1 MKEIFVAAVVII
13 ASVFVQTSFAAW
25 ISVVPS
31 SQTVLEGENFT
42 VSIRIDPEG
51 SEISGAQYV
60 LVFNNTL
67 LEAISQIKGSFL
79 SQDGAS
85 TIVYKNEIDN
95 ETGIVKYA
103 EARIGTEART
113 GTTSG
118 VTSPGIL
125 ATITFEAIKS
135 GIAHLNFSDVK
146 LSAPNAQPIPVSVC
160 NGTCEIKDAKQHTH
174 AQASEVGGAEEEIA
188 ATPSPTSL
196 TPSPAS
202 IQTPSPTA
210 EQISTTRT
218 PDTSQNSTTPEHT
231 PTPTHTIVA
240 LPSQVV
246 APTPTSTPA
255 SKGRYVPGFEA
266 FAGILSISALLI
278 KLAKKEGG
286 DGNE

>member
-1 MKEIFVAAVVII
+1 MKRIFVAAVVII
-13 ASVFVQTSFAAW
+13 ASVFVQTSFAAR

-42 VSIRIDPEG
+42 VSIRIDPEE
-51 SEISGAQYV
+51 SAISGAQYV

-79 SQDGAS
+79 SQDEAS

-103 EARIGTEART
+103 EART
-113 GTTSG
+113 GTSSG

-146 LSAPNAQPIPVSVC
+146 LSDPSAQPIPVSVC
-160 NGTCEIKDAKQHTH
+160 NGTCEIKDVKQHTP
-174 AQASEVGGAEEEIA
+174 AQASEVGEVEEEIA
-188 ATPSPTSL
+188 ATPSPTSP

-231 PTPTHTIVA
+231 PTPTPTIA

-255 SKGRYVPGFEA
+255 SKGRHVPGFEA

>member
-1 MKEIFVAAVVII
+1 MKRIFVAAVVII
-13 ASVFVQTSFAAW
+13 ASVFVQTSFAAQ

-51 SEISGAQYV
+51 SAVSGAQYV

-103 EARIGTEART
+103 EART

-146 LSAPNAQPIPVSVC
+146 LSDPNAQPIPVSVC
-160 NGTCEIKDAKQHTH
+160 NGTCEIKDVKQHTH
-174 AQASEVGGAEEEIA
+174 AQASEVGEVEEEIA
-188 ATPSPTSL
+188 ATPSPTSP

-218 PDTSQNSTTPEHT
+218 PDTSQNSTTPKHT

-255 SKGRYVPGFEA
+255 SKGRHVPGFEA

>member
-13 ASVFVQTSFAAW
+13 ASVFVQTSFAAR

-51 SEISGAQYV
+51 SAVSGAQYV

-85 TIVYKNEIDN
+85 TNVFVNEIN
-95 ETGIVKYA
+95 NTLCFTKYG
-103 EARIGTEART
+103 EARIGVDY
-113 GTTSG
+113 G
-118 VTSPGIL
+118 VVSEGML
-125 ATITFEAIKS
+125 SNVTFKAIKS

-146 LSAPNAQPIPVSVC
+146 LSDPNAQPIPVSVC
-160 NGTCEIKDAKQHTH
+160 NGTCEIKDVKQHTH
-174 AQASEVGGAEEEIA
+174 AQASEVGEVEEEIA
-188 ATPSPTSL
+188 ATPSPTSP

-202 IQTPSPTA
+202 IQTPGPTA

-255 SKGRYVPGFEA
+255 SKGRHVPGFEA

>member
-13 ASVFVQTSFAAW
+13 ASVFVQTSFAAR

-67 LEAISQIKGSFL
+67 LEAISQIKGPFL

-85 TIVYKNEIDN
+85 TNVFVNEIN
-95 ETGIVKYA
+95 NTLCYTKYG
-103 EARIGTEART
+103 EARIGVDY
-113 GTTSG
+113 G
-118 VTSPGIL
+118 VASEGML
-125 ATITFEAIKS
+125 SNVTFKAIKS
-135 GIAHLNFSDVK
+135 GIAHLNFSEVK

-160 NGTCEIKDAKQHTH
+160 NGTCEIKDVKQHTH
-174 AQASEVGGAEEEIA
+174 AQASEVGRTEEEIA
-188 ATPSPTSL
+188 ATPLPTPP

-246 APTPTSTPA
+246 TPTPTSTPA

>member
-1 MKEIFVAAVVII
+1 MKRIFVAAVVII

-85 TIVYKNEIDN
+85 TNVFVNEIN
-95 ETGIVKYA
+95 NTLCYTKYG
-103 EARIGTEART
+103 EARIGVDY
-113 GTTSG
+113 G
-118 VTSPGIL
+118 VVSEGML
-125 ATITFEAIKS
+125 SNVTFKAIKS

-146 LSAPNAQPIPVSVC
+146 LSDPNAQPIPVSVC
-160 NGTCEIKDAKQHTH
+160 NGTCEIKDVKQHTP
-174 AQASEVGGAEEEIA
+174 AQASEVGEVEEEIA
-188 ATPSPTSL
+188 ATPLPTPP

-218 PDTSQNSTTPEHT
+218 PVTSQNSTTPEHT

-246 APTPTSTPA
+246 TPTPTSTSA
-255 SKGRYVPGFEA
+255 SKGRHVPGFEA

>member
-13 ASVFVQTSFAAW
+13 ASVFVQTSFAAR

-160 NGTCEIKDAKQHTH
+160 NRTCEIKDVKQHTH
-174 AQASEVGGAEEEIA
+174 AQASEVEGAEEIA
-188 ATPSPTSL
+188 ATSLPTSPIPSPV
-196 TPSPAS
+196 S

-246 APTPTSTPA
+246 SPTPTSTPA

-266 FAGILSISALLI
+266 FAGIFSISALL
-278 KLAKKEGG
+278 LAKRGRR
-286 DGNE
+286 

>member
-1 MKEIFVAAVVII
+1 MKRIFVAAVVII
-13 ASVFVQTSFAAW
+13 ASVFVQTSFAAR

-85 TIVYKNEIDN
+85 TNVFVNEIN
-95 ETGIVKYA
+95 NTLCYTKYG
-103 EARIGTEART
+103 EARIGVDYGVVRE
-113 GTTSG
+113 GTLSN
-118 VTSPGIL
+118 VT
-125 ATITFEAIKS
+125 FKAIKS
-135 GIAHLNFSDVK
+135 GIVHLNFSDVK

-160 NGTCEIKDAKQHTH
+160 NGTCEIKDVKQHTP
-174 AQASEVGGAEEEIA
+174 AQASEVGGAEEIT
-188 ATPSPTSL
+188 ATPSPTSP

-218 PDTSQNSTTPEHT
+218 PDTSQNSTTPGHT
-231 PTPTHTIVA
+231 PTTPTHTIVA

-255 SKGRYVPGFEA
+255 SKGRHVPGFEA

-278 KLAKKEGG
+278 KLAKRGRG

>member
-1 MKEIFVAAVVII
+1 MKRIFVAAVVII
-13 ASVFVQTSFAAW
+13 ASVFVQTSFAAR

-67 LEAISQIKGSFL
+67 LKAISQIKGSFL
-79 SQDGAS
+79 SQDGIS
-85 TIVYKNEIDN
+85 TNVFVNEIN
-95 ETGIVKYA
+95 NTLCFTKYG
-103 EARIGTEART
+103 EARVGVDYGVVSEGTL
-113 GTTSG
+113 SN
-118 VTSPGIL
+118 VT
-125 ATITFEAIKS
+125 FKAIKS

-146 LSAPNAQPIPVSVC
+146 LSDPNAQPIPVSVC
-160 NGTCEIKDAKQHTH
+160 NRTCEIKDVKQHTH
-174 AQASEVGGAEEEIA
+174 AQASEVEGAEEIA
-188 ATPSPTSL
+188 ATSLPTSPIPSPV
-196 TPSPAS
+196 S

-246 APTPTSTPA
+246 SPTPTSTPA

-266 FAGILSISALLI
+266 FAGIFSISALL
-278 KLAKKEGG
+278 LAKRGRR
-286 DGNE
+286 

>member
-1 MKEIFVAAVVII
+1 MKRIFVAAVVII
-13 ASVFVQTSFAAW
+13 ASVFVQTSFAAR

-31 SQTVLEGENFT
+31 SQMVLEGENFT
-42 VSIRIDPEG
+42 VSIRIDTEG
-51 SEISGAQYV
+51 SAISGAQYV

-67 LEAISQIKGSFL
+67 LEAISQIKGPFL

-85 TIVYKNEIDN
+85 TNVFVNEIN
-95 ETGIVKYA
+95 NTLCFTKYG
-103 EARIGTEART
+103 EARVGVDYGVA
-113 GTTSG
+113 SG
-118 VTSPGIL
+118 GALSNVT
-125 ATITFEAIKS
+125 FKAIKS

-146 LSAPNAQPIPVSVC
+146 LSDPNAQPIPVSVC
-160 NGTCEIKDAKQHTH
+160 NGTCEIKDAKQHTP
-174 AQASEVGGAEEEIA
+174 AQASEVGGAEEIT
-188 ATPSPTSL
+188 ATPSPTSP

-240 LPSQVV
+240 SQVV
-246 APTPTSTPA
+246 TPTPTSTPA
-255 SKGRYVPGFEA
+255 SKGRHIPGFEV

-278 KLAKKEGG
+278 KLAKRGRR
-286 DGNE
+286 

>member
-13 ASVFVQTSFAAW
+13 ASVFVQTIFAAR

-42 VSIRIDPEG
+42 VSISIDPEG

-85 TIVYKNEIDN
+85 TIVYKNKIDN
-95 ETGIVKYA
+95 EMGIVEYA
-103 EARIGTEART
+103 EART

-146 LSAPNAQPIPVSVC
+146 LSDPNAQPIPVSVC
-160 NGTCEIKDAKQHTH
+160 NGTCEIKDVKQHTH
-174 AQASEVGGAEEEIA
+174 AQASEVGEVEEEIA
-188 ATPSPTSL
+188 ATPSPTSP

-202 IQTPSPTA
+202 IQTPGPTA

-246 APTPTSTPA
+246 SPTPTSTPA

-266 FAGILSISALLI
+266 FAGIFSISALL
-278 KLAKKEGG
+278 LAKRGRR
-286 DGNE
+286 

>member
-1 MKEIFVAAVVII
+1 MKRIFVAAVVII
-13 ASVFVQTSFAAW
+13 ASVFVQTIFAAR

-79 SQDGAS
+79 SQNGAS
-85 TIVYKNEIDN
+85 TNVFVNEIN
-95 ETGIVKYA
+95 NTLCFTKYG
-103 EARIGTEART
+103 EARRGNDY
-113 GTTSG
+113 G
-118 VTSPGIL
+118 VMSEGPL
-125 ATITFEAIKS
+125 SNITFKAIKS

-146 LSAPNAQPIPVSVC
+146 LSDPYAQPIPVSVC
-160 NGTCEIKDAKQHTH
+160 NGTCEIKDAAKQHTS
-174 AQASEVGGAEEEIA
+174 AQVSEVGEAEEEIA

-202 IQTPSPTA
+202 QTPSPTA
-210 EQISTTRT
+210 EQNSTTRT
-218 PDTSQNSTTPEHT
+218 PDTSQNSTTSEHT
-231 PTPTHTIVA
+231 PTPTPMHTIVA

-278 KLAKKEGG
+278 KLAKRGRG

>member
-1 MKEIFVAAVVII
+1 MKRIFVAAVVII
-13 ASVFVQTSFAAW
+13 ASVFVQTSFAAR

-42 VSIRIDPEG
+42 VSIRIDPEE
-51 SEISGAQYV
+51 SAISGAQYV

-79 SQDGAS
+79 SQDEAS

-103 EARIGTEART
+103 EART

-146 LSAPNAQPIPVSVC
+146 LSDPSAQPIPVSVC
-160 NGTCEIKDAKQHTH
+160 NGTCEIKDVKQHTP
-174 AQASEVGGAEEEIA
+174 AQASEVGEVEEEIA
-188 ATPSPTSL
+188 ATPSPTSP

-202 IQTPSPTA
+202 IQTPGPTA

-218 PDTSQNSTTPEHT
+218 PVTSQNSTTPEHT

-246 APTPTSTPA
+246 TPTPTSTSA
-255 SKGRYVPGFEA
+255 SKGRHVPGFEA

-278 KLAKKEGG
+278 KLAKRRR
-286 DGNE
+286 

>member
-1 MKEIFVAAVVII
+1 MKRIFVAAVVII

-51 SEISGAQYV
+51 SAVSGAQYV

-103 EARIGTEART
+103 EART

-125 ATITFEAIKS
+125 ATITFEAI
-135 GIAHLNFSDVK
+135 GEYGVGDFILANVK
-146 LSAPNAQPIPVSVC
+146 LSDPSANPIPTNIS
-160 NGTCEIKDAKQHTH
+160 NGTVRIGICGDVDNSAEVTMADGRQIWMNIIYGADNYPLNCCE
-174 AQASEVGGAEEEIA
+174 
-188 ATPSPTSL
+188 
-196 TPSPAS
+196 
-202 IQTPSPTA
+202 
-210 EQISTTRT
+210 
-218 PDTSQNSTTPEHT
+218 
-231 PTPTHTIVA
+231 
-240 LPSQVV
+240 
-246 APTPTSTPA
+246 
-255 SKGRYVPGFEA
+255 
-266 FAGILSISALLI
+266 
-278 KLAKKEGG
+278 
-286 DGNE
+286 

>member
-1 MKEIFVAAVVII
+1 MKRIFVAAVVII
-13 ASVFVQTSFAAW
+13 ASVFVQTSFAAR

-85 TIVYKNEIDN
+85 TNVFVNEIN
-95 ETGIVKYA
+95 NTLCYTKYG
-103 EARIGTEART
+103 EARIGVDYGVVRE
-113 GTTSG
+113 GTLSN
-118 VTSPGIL
+118 VT
-125 ATITFEAIKS
+125 FKAIKS
-135 GIAHLNFSDVK
+135 GIVHLNFSDVK

-160 NGTCEIKDAKQHTH
+160 NGTCEIKDVKQHTP
-174 AQASEVGGAEEEIA
+174 AQASEVGGAEEIT
-188 ATPSPTSL
+188 ATPSPTSP

-231 PTPTHTIVA
+231 LTPTHTIVA

-255 SKGRYVPGFEA
+255 SKGRHVPGFEA

-278 KLAKKEGG
+278 KLAKRGRG

>member
-1 MKEIFVAAVVII
+1 MKRIFVAAVVII
-13 ASVFVQTSFAAW
+13 ASVFVQTSFAAR

-67 LEAISQIKGSFL
+67 LEAISQIKGPFL

-85 TIVYKNEIDN
+85 TNVFVNEIN
-95 ETGIVKYA
+95 NTLCFTKYG
-103 EARIGTEART
+103 EARIGVDY
-113 GTTSG
+113 G
-118 VTSPGIL
+118 VVGEGMLSNV
-125 ATITFEAIKS
+125 TFKAIKS

-160 NGTCEIKDAKQHTH
+160 NGTCEIKDVKQHTH
-174 AQASEVGGAEEEIA
+174 AQASEVGEAEEIA
-188 ATPSPTSL
+188 TTPPPTPPI
-196 TPSPAS
+196 PSPAS

-218 PDTSQNSTTPEHT
+218 SDTSQNSTTPEHT

-246 APTPTSTPA
+246 TPTPTSTPA
-255 SKGRYVPGFEA
+255 SKGRHVPGFEA
-266 FAGILSISALLI
+266 FAGILSISALL
-278 KLAKKEGG
+278 LAKRGRR
-286 DGNE
+286 

>member
-1 MKEIFVAAVVII
+1 MKRIFVAAVVII
-13 ASVFVQTSFAAW
+13 ASVFVQTSFAAR
-25 ISVVPS
+25 ISVIPS

-42 VSIRIDPEG
+42 ISIRIDPEG
-51 SEISGAQYV
+51 SAVSGAQYV

-79 SQDGAS
+79 SQDEAS

-103 EARIGTEART
+103 EART

-146 LSAPNAQPIPVSVC
+146 LSDPSAQPIPVSVC
-160 NGTCEIKDAKQHTH
+160 NGTCEIKDVKQHTH
-174 AQASEVGGAEEEIA
+174 AQASEVGEVEEEIA

-202 IQTPSPTA
+202 IQTPGPTA

-255 SKGRYVPGFEA
+255 SKGRHVPGFEA

>member
-1 MKEIFVAAVVII
+1 MKRIFVAAVVII
-13 ASVFVQTSFAAW
+13 ASVFVQTSFAAR

-42 VSIRIDPEG
+42 VSIHIDSEG
-51 SEISGAQYV
+51 SEIFGAQYV

-79 SQDGAS
+79 SQDEAS
-85 TIVYKNEIDN
+85 TNVYKNEIDN
-95 ETGIVKYA
+95 ETGIVEYA
-103 EARIGTEART
+103 EART

-146 LSAPNAQPIPVSVC
+146 LSDPNAQLIPVSVC
-160 NGTCEIKDAKQHTH
+160 NGTCEIKDVKQHTH
-174 AQASEVGGAEEEIA
+174 AQASEVGEVEEEIA
-188 ATPSPTSL
+188 ATPSPTSP
-196 TPSPAS
+196 TPSPPS

-218 PDTSQNSTTPEHT
+218 PDTSQNSTTSGHT
-231 PTPTHTIVA
+231 PTTPTHTIVA

-255 SKGRYVPGFEA
+255 SKGRHVPGFEA
-266 FAGILSISALLI
+266 FAGTLSISALLI
-278 KLAKKEGG
+278 KLAKRGRG